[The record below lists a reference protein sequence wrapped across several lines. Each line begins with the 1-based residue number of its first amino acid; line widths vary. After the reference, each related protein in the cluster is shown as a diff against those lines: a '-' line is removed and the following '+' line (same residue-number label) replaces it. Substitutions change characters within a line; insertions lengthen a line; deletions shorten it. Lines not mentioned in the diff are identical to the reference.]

1 MHEESV
7 VASKLIKTTF
17 KWDLRK
23 SAQRLSSMLV
33 ERNVRLTIGRLYKL
47 PIEFTR
53 YVSQLSL

>member
-23 SAQRLSSMLV
+23 SAQRLSSMLA
-33 ERNVRLTIGRLYKL
+33 ERNVRSTIGRLYKL

>member
-7 VASKLIKTTF
+7 VASKLLKTTF
-17 KWDLRK
+17 KWDLCK

-33 ERNVRLTIGRLYKL
+33 ERNVRLTIGHLYKL
-47 PIEFTR
+47 PIKFTL

>member
-1 MHEESV
+1 MYEESV

-23 SAQRLSSMLV
+23 SAQRLSSMLA
-33 ERNVRLTIGRLYKL
+33 ERNVRSTIGRLYKL